1 MKTESQEL
9 SRRCFCKYSM
19 LGTLGAAVFLTMV
32 KPAAAQA
39 KMTKKKVAYQDTP
52 KGNQQCDGCKLF
64 QPPNACNA
72 VEGEISP
79 KGWCN
84 IFQPKST

>member
-9 SRRCFCKYSM
+9 SRRCFCKCSM
-19 LGTLGAAVFLTMV
+19 IGTLGAVVFLTMA
-32 KPAAAQA
+32 KPATEKG
-39 KMTKKKVAYQDTP
+39 KMTQKQVSYQDTP

-64 QPPNACNA
+64 QPPNACKS

-79 KGWCN
+79 KGWCS
-84 IFQPKST
+84 IYQPKR

>member
-1 MKTESQEL
+1 MATKAQEL
-9 SRRCFCKYSM
+9 SRRSFCKCSA
-19 LGTLGAAVFLTMV
+19 TAALSEVVFLTMA
-32 KPAAAQA
+32 KPAPAKG
-39 KMTKKKVAYQDTP
+39 KMTQKKVSYQDMP

-64 QPPNACNA
+64 QPPSACKA

-84 IFQPKST
+84 LFQPKGT